1 MAKPPRKS
9 RPRPKPSRATRE
21 PPAPARMAPSP
32 GPARLRAPPT
42 GHAVCRGCG
51 RILRLALA
59 LDDGPNLEAFLDRRP
74 DGWSAE
80 GVTLTLTGL
89 CPTCQTG
96 GVAPG

>member
-1 MAKPPRKS
+1 MAKPTRKS
-9 RPRPKPSRATRE
+9 PPRPKAVRAPRE
-21 PPAPARMAPSP
+21 PSVPTRTSPSP

-59 LDDGPNLEAFLDRRP
+59 IPDGPNLEAFLDRRP

-80 GVTLTLTGL
+80 GVTLTITGV
-89 CPTCQTG
+89 CPSCRTG
-96 GVAPG
+96 GVAPR

>member
-1 MAKPPRKS
+1 
-9 RPRPKPSRATRE
+9 
-21 PPAPARMAPSP
+21 
-32 GPARLRAPPT
+32 LRAPPT

-59 LDDGPNLEAFLDRRP
+59 IDDGPNLEAFLDRRP

-89 CPTCQTG
+89 CPTCQAG
-96 GVAPG
+96 GVVPG